1 MMPYCSAPKSTTY
14 PIATTSSPPPRRN
27 ARPQSERSDRRAA
40 VGEPGRSPVA
50 VDIRASTGRTLRH
63 HTERR
68 RVDGIPLIAGR
79 TGFEPA
85 GQTPGRTH
93 RGGIFR
99 HVPGYWCRCNS
110 RFSGYPRYGA
120 AATYRIRRTRAPD
133 SCSGHQNRMTTDTD
147 DAPDDEQ
154 DAA

>member
-1 MMPYCSAPKSTTY
+1 MSVRLGLERKSLALCRSQQQTALPSAK
-14 PIATTSSPPPRRN
+14 RG
-27 ARPQSERSDRRAA
+27 SERSDRRAA
-40 VGEPGRSPVA
+40 VGETDRSPVA

-133 SCSGHQNRMTTDTD
+133 NCSGHQNGVTTDTD

-154 DAA
+154 DAT